1 MKHPPQQLP
10 EPWLFDSESLLREL
24 DRCREMVLLIP
35 ITGDL
40 NAQHIATNIAIDA
53 IWNLSENLRYLLALH
68 RDGQR
73 QFAKKA
79 HPAKRTQKVEAKSR
93 EQKREI
99 RA

>member
-1 MKHPPQQLP
+1 MKHPPEKLP

-24 DRCREMVLLIP
+24 DRCRETVLQIP
-35 ITGDL
+35 ITNP
-40 NAQHIATNIAIDA
+40 NATHCGIQLAVSA

-68 RDGQR
+68 RQGQR

-79 HPAKRTQKVEAKSR
+79 HPAKRAQKIEAKSR
-93 EQKREI
+93 EEKRAI